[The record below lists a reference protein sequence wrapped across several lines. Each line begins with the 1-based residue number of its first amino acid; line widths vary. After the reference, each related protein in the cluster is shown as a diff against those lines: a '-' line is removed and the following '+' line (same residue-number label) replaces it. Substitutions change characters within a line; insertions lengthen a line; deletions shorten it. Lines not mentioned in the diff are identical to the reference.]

1 MSQEPGLGVLS
12 ALVTGLW
19 GFAEHITGLHGR
31 FLAHLALL
39 RRCKAHVGTQLLFY
53 LLHQGWKD
61 EIHTM
66 YCPKKLADI
75 KRNVHWIYS
84 LVLWLPDFVSNKRK
98 QKQLCECPRSATWGK
113 TSSWQDDG
121 CYFPH
126 FLIFSVVRA
135 SQISL
140 AMNNLQ
146 KSSKCSSAHHMVHV
160 QGKITG
166 PFFCSEDFKGRNSQ
180 LAYKGQF

>member
-19 GFAEHITGLHGR
+19 GFAEHITRLHGG

-39 RRCKAHVGTQLLFY
+39 HRCKAHVGTQLLFY
-53 LLHQGWKD
+53 LLHQAWKD

-66 YCPKKLADI
+66 YCPKNLADI

-84 LVLWLPDFVSNKRK
+84 QVLWLSDFVSNKHKLLLLVPSYWNLR
-98 QKQLCECPRSATWGK
+98 QNPFLARWWLLVST
-113 TSSWQDDG
+113 
-121 CYFPH
+121 YFL
-126 FLIFSVVRA
+126 FFSVVRA

-140 AMNNLQ
+140 ATNNLQ
-146 KSSKCSSAHHMVHV
+146 ESRKCSSAHYMVHV

-166 PFFCSEDFKGRNSQ
+166 PFFCSENFKGRKGQ
-180 LAYKGQF
+180 LAYEGEF

>member
-19 GFAEHITGLHGR
+19 GFAEHITRLHGG

-39 RRCKAHVGTQLLFY
+39 RRCKAHVGTQLLFC
-53 LLHQGWKD
+53 LLHQTWKD
-61 EIHTM
+61 EIHTK
-66 YCPKKLADI
+66 YCPKKLVDI

-84 LVLWLPDFVSNKRK
+84 LVLWFSDFVPNKPK
-98 QKQLCECPRSATWGK
+98 QKQPCEYPHTAAWGK
-113 TSSWQDDG
+113 TPSWQDGG
-121 CYFPH
+121 CCFPH
-126 FLIFSVVRA
+126 FLVLGVVRA

-140 AMNNLQ
+140 AANNLQ
-146 KSSKCSSAHHMVHV
+146 KGRKCSSAHPMVHV

-166 PFFCSEDFKGRNSQ
+166 PFFCSENFKGRKSQ
-180 LAYKGQF
+180 LAYGGEF